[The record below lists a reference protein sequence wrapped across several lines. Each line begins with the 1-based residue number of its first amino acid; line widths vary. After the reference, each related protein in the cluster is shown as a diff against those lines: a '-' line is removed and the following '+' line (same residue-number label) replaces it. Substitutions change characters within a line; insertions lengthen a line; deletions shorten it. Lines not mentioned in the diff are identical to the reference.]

1 VKRLDTGANV
11 APEGDLATTFL
22 SWADDFKFDTVLSS
36 PSLTR
41 SVPSAL
47 PQITEVSMARFTR
60 QLHVRSF
67 VIALSALI
75 VPGLGTQTKGPLF
88 AQQGS
93 RGTGDD
99 DRADPCGH
107 LQPLPA
113 HAQAG
118 DRPCPSL
125 GNSGGVAKGDF
136 NGDNV
141 GDLAV
146 GVPDESVVATRVV
159 NGTSTQ
165 VNIARAGAVVII
177 YGSANDGL
185 SASGGVLPSQLIHQ
199 EVTGV
204 LDSVETDDR
213 FGAALAS
220 GDFNGDTFS
229 DLAISVPGDNAV
241 QIIEGGPTGLDLTDN
256 RLILGTDFVDDQG
269 LALTLKPGLVWGN
282 FNGDDFGDLAIE
294 ATEPHAIG
302 LRANVIVLYGSQQFG
317 LQFVGLDVFSFNNAG
332 IGGDNIFAAVEMS
345 LAAGDFSGDGADD
358 LAVGLPLADV
368 VTQAGLSVIDGGTVT
383 ILQGL
388 LGTVPNGGLST
399 AGATGLTELSAGAV
413 PQISE
418 QFGTTL
424 AAGDFD
430 GDLAADLAVGTPKE
444 DVVGTTGSFVTDGGF
459 VAVFSHATTLHGVYT
474 QLPLGQ
480 TPQNSDVF
488 GSALTA
494 GDFNGDGAKD
504 LVIGAP
510 GDSIN
515 GVAGAGSVTVLYGI
529 VNVGLPRPAS
539 AGLPQ
544 INGTVQLFTQ
554 ESTNIVDAAE
564 AGDHFGAVLTAWNF
578 GKSAQADLAIG
589 VPEEDVV
596 VSVVGLTRPQ
606 TRADAG
612 AVHVLYGA
620 AGGLQSTGSQFW
632 TQNSVGVPD
641 SVESG
646 DRFGAALY

>member
-1 VKRLDTGANV
+1 MAGLNRQVRV
-11 APEGDLATTFL
+11 
-22 SWADDFKFDTVLSS
+22 WIV
-36 PSLTR
+36 
-41 SVPSAL
+41 VVVVSAL
-47 PQITEVSMARFTR
+47 TVSG
-60 QLHVRSF
+60 
-67 VIALSALI
+67 I
-75 VPGLGTQTKGPLF
+75 GTQTDSALH
-88 AQQGS
+88 AQDGSPGQG
-93 RGTGDD
+93 DEN
-99 DRADPCGH
+99 RADPCGH
-107 LQPLPA
+107 LLTVSSR
-113 HAQAG
+113 AQA
-118 DRPCPSL
+118 DVVKCPPL

-136 NGDNV
+136 NGDNI

-146 GVPDESVVATRVV
+146 GVPDESLLVTRVV
-159 NGTSTQ
+159 NGISTQ
-165 VNIARAGAVVII
+165 SNIAGAGAVVVI
-177 YGSANDGL
+177 YGTANAGL
-185 SASGGVLPSQLIHQ
+185 SASSGVPSQLIHQ
-199 EVTGV
+199 DVAGV
-204 LDSVETDDR
+204 LDSVEANDR

-241 QIIEGGPTGLDLTDN
+241 QIIEGGPNGLDLTDD
-256 RLILGTDFVDDQG
+256 RMIFGSDFVDDQG
-269 LALTLKPGLVWGN
+269 LALTLRPGLVWGN

-302 LRANVIVLYGSQQFG
+302 LRANVIVLYGSQNFG

-368 VTQAGLSVIDGGTVT
+368 LSQTGLNVIDGGTVT

-388 LGTVPNGGLST
+388 VGTVPNGGLST
-399 AGATGLTELSAGAV
+399 AGATGLTELNAGFA

-480 TPQNSDVF
+480 TPQSFDVF
-488 GSALTA
+488 GSALTT

-510 GDSIN
+510 GDTIN

-529 VNVGLPRPAS
+529 VSVGLPRPAS
-539 AGLPQ
+539 PGLPQ

-589 VPEEDVV
+589 VPEEDIV
-596 VSVVGLTRPQ
+596 VSVLGLPRPQ
-606 TRADAG
+606 TRTDAG

-632 TQNSVGVPD
+632 TQDSVGVPD
-641 SVESG
+641 SVENG

>member
-1 VKRLDTGANV
+1 MA
-11 APEGDLATTFL
+11 
-22 SWADDFKFDTVLSS
+22 
-36 PSLTR
+36 
-41 SVPSAL
+41 AL
-47 PQITEVSMARFTR
+47 NR
-60 QLHVRSF
+60 HVR
-67 VIALSALI
+67 VWIVVVAMSA
-75 VPGLGTQTKGPLF
+75 VTVSGLGRQTSGSLH
-88 AQQGS
+88 AQSGSPGQG
-93 RGTGDD
+93 DEN
-99 DRADPCGH
+99 RADPCGR
-107 LQPLPA
+107 LLTLPA
-113 HAQAG
+113 RAQA
-118 DRPCPSL
+118 DVRLCPPL

-136 NGDNV
+136 NGDTI

-146 GVPDESVVATRVV
+146 GVPDESLVVTAVV
-159 NGTSTQ
+159 NGISTQ
-165 VNIARAGAVVII
+165 SNIAGAGAVVII
-177 YGSANDGL
+177 YGTANDGL
-185 SASGGVLPSQLIHQ
+185 SATSGVPSQLIHQ
-199 EVTGV
+199 DVVGV
-204 LDSVETDDR
+204 LDSVEANDR

-241 QIIEGGPTGLDLTDN
+241 QIIEGGPNGLDLTDD
-256 RLILGTDFVDDQG
+256 RMILGSDFVDDQG

-302 LRANVIVLYGSQQFG
+302 LRANVIVLYGSQNFG

-332 IGGDNIFAAVEMS
+332 IGGDNIFAAVEMT
-345 LAAGDFSGDGADD
+345 LAAGDFSADGADD

-368 VTQAGLSVIDGGTVT
+368 LSQAGTPVIDGGTVT

-388 LGTVPNGGLST
+388 PGTVPNGGLST
-399 AGATGLTELSAGAV
+399 AGATGLTELSANLV

-424 AAGDFD
+424 AAGDFN

-444 DVVGTTGSFVTDGGF
+444 DVVGAAGSFVTDGGF
-459 VAVFSHATTLHGVYT
+459 VAVFSRATTLHGVYT

-480 TPQNSDVF
+480 APQNFDAF

-510 GDSIN
+510 GDSVN

-554 ESTNIVDAAE
+554 ESSNIVDAAE

-578 GKSAQADLAIG
+578 GRSAQADLAIG
-589 VPEEDVV
+589 VPDEDIV
-596 VSVVGLTRPQ
+596 VSVLGLTRPQ
-606 TRADAG
+606 TRANAG

-620 AGGLQSTGSQFW
+620 TGGLQSAGSQFW
-632 TQNSVGVPD
+632 TQNTVGVPD

>member
-1 VKRLDTGANV
+1 MAGLNRYVRVWIVVVGV
-11 APEGDLATTFL
+11 AALTVSGIGTHTNRALHAQGGSPGQGD
-22 SWADDFKFDTVLSS
+22 
-36 PSLTR
+36 
-41 SVPSAL
+41 
-47 PQITEVSMARFTR
+47 EN
-60 QLHVRSF
+60 
-67 VIALSALI
+67 
-75 VPGLGTQTKGPLF
+75 
-88 AQQGS
+88 
-93 RGTGDD
+93 
-99 DRADPCGH
+99 RADPCAH
-107 LQPLPA
+107 LLTVPS
-113 HAQAG
+113 HAQA
-118 DRPCPSL
+118 DEVKCPPL

-136 NGDNV
+136 NGDNI

-146 GVPDESVVATRVV
+146 GVPDESLLVTRVI

-165 VNIARAGAVVII
+165 SNIAGAGAVVVI
-177 YGSANDGL
+177 YGTATDGL
-185 SASGGVLPSQLIHQ
+185 SANSGVPSQLIHQ
-199 EVTGV
+199 DVAGV
-204 LDSVETDDR
+204 LDSVEANDR

-241 QIIEGGPTGLDLTDN
+241 QIIEGGPNGLDLTDD
-256 RLILGTDFVDDQG
+256 RMILGTDFVDDQG

-368 VTQAGLSVIDGGTVT
+368 LSQAGLNVIDGGTVT

-399 AGATGLTELSAGAV
+399 AGATGLTELSAGLL
-413 PQISE
+413 PQINE

-424 AAGDFD
+424 AAGDFN

-444 DVVGTTGSFVTDGGF
+444 DVVGTTGSFVTDGGL
-459 VAVFSHATTLHGVYT
+459 VVVFSRATTLHGIYT

-480 TPQNSDVF
+480 TPQSSDVF

-515 GVAGAGSVTVLYGI
+515 GVAGAGSITVLYGI

-589 VPEEDVV
+589 VPEEDIV
-596 VSVVGLTRPQ
+596 VSVFGLPRPQ
-606 TRADAG
+606 TRTDAG

-632 TQNSVGVPD
+632 TQDSVGVPD
-641 SVESG
+641 SVENG